1 MSVRRV
7 QEERDAP
14 PLGDGSEQR
23 AGTGRRL
30 VIAGCVAALV
40 VVVDQVTKSW
50 AVHRL
55 SHGDIHVIW
64 KLDLELTYNT
74 GASFGVAR
82 GWGPV
87 IGGVA
92 VTIVVLLL
100 ASVRHVRSDA
110 LTVAMGLVIGG
121 ALGNLCD
128 RIVRGHHGAVVD
140 FIALHFW
147 PTFNVADSCIVV
159 GAIAAAVI
167 VSSQK
172 ATDGDGVPVHRRA
185 SDSDTTVADD
195 GAP

>member
-1 MSVRRV
+1 MRRV
-7 QEERDAP
+7 QEHRVAP
-14 PLGDGSEQR
+14 PLDDGPGRRS
-23 AGTGRRL
+23 GTRRRL
-30 VIAGCVAALV
+30 VLAGGVAALV
-40 VVVDQVTKSW
+40 VVADQVTKSW

-147 PTFNVADSCIVV
+147 PTFNVADSCIVI
-159 GAIAAAVI
+159 GAIVAALI

-172 ATDGDGVPVHRRA
+172 TAAGGAAPGTPPG
-185 SDSDTTVADD
+185 ADRDAIPDRD